1 MPLDVQE
8 ALCSHPAVRYA
19 VAIPAAI
26 PDDGFDALVLL
37 EPAAK
42 LTMDELR
49 ADIRTRHGPHLV
61 PRTLAVADRVPVTE
75 QGKPDRREIRKALDL
90 ERPKD

>member
-19 VAIPAAI
+19 VTIPAAI

-42 LTMDELR
+42 PTADGLR
-49 ADIRTRHGPHLV
+49 ADIRTRYGPHLV
-61 PRTLAVADRVPVTE
+61 PRILALADRVPVTE
-75 QGKPDRREIRKALDL
+75 QGKPDLREIRRALDL
-90 ERPKD
+90 AD